1 MNYYT
6 AMMQSFEREKNR
18 QAMMITVGVAL
29 AMLFTFIL
37 WKWPLPKIEIPP
49 QLTYVEV
56 QLEDFPPD
64 VKFGGGGGG
73 GNKVQADQ
81 EKGIAKASVPPGVPD
96 ETKELRAD
104 DKDEEAPAVNKTVAT
119 KPEAKIINQ
128 NASIVKTNPKPIVET
143 PAPPKPKAVAG
154 KTLSGTGTGGG
165 TADKYDIAG
174 GDKGGGTGVGKG
186 PGYGGNSG
194 GGTGGGNG
202 TGFGTGNGPKRVS
215 GNRTLITSVKLDAGE
230 NISGKVEAEI
240 KVSADGIGTLLRTK
254 NGSLMSD
261 PQAKDI
267 IRDWLRRNKFNR
279 TGEES
284 VVVYEFNIRTGG

>member
-1 MNYYT
+1 MNHYI
-6 AMMQSFEREKNR
+6 AMTQSFERQKNR
-18 QAMMITVGVAL
+18 QAMMITTGVAL

-37 WKWPLPKIEIPP
+37 WKWPLPKLEIPP
-49 QLTYVEV
+49 SETLVEV

-81 EKGIAKASVPPGVPD
+81 DRGIAKASIPPGVPD
-96 ETKELRAD
+96 ETKELRTD
-104 DKDEEAPAVNKTVAT
+104 DKDPEAPAVNKTVAT
-119 KPEAKIINQ
+119 KPEAKVVNQ

-154 KTLSGTGTGGG
+154 KTLTGTGTGGG
-165 TADKYDIAG
+165 TAEKYDVAG
-174 GDKGGGTGVGKG
+174 GNGNGNGVGTGPGNGGGT
-186 PGYGGNSG
+186 G

-202 TGFGTGNGPKRVS
+202 TGRGTGNGPKLVS
-215 GNRTLITSVKLDAGE
+215 GSRTIVTSGKLDAGE
-230 NISGKVEAEI
+230 NISGKVEAQI
-240 KVSADGIGTLLRTK
+240 RVSPDGVGTLVRTVR
-254 NGSLMSD
+254 GSLMSD

-267 IRDWLRRNKFNR
+267 IQDWLRRNKFNR

-284 VVVYEFNIRTGG
+284 LVVYEFNIRTGG

>member
-18 QAMMITVGVAL
+18 QAMMITIGVAL

-119 KPEAKIINQ
+119 KPEAKTINQ

>member
-119 KPEAKIINQ
+119 KPEAKTINQ